1 MYSKKFLDE
10 LLAKNDIVSVISKYV
25 PLKPVN
31 GSSAQIGE
39 CPFHKRKA
47 DSLYVVPEAQIYH
60 CFACKESG
68 NVINFIMAME
78 KLSFV
83 EAVEFLAKQADTS
96 LSHAV
101 SADTA
106 MNSRRQLALHKDAAR
121 YFYSM
126 LRQSNNPTISQYCKN
141 RGLTRQTLI
150 RFGLGYAPDSFHG
163 LTNAM
168 QAKGYSEEELLAAGL
183 VRRNAKGRLYDF
195 FRNRLMFPIFDI
207 HNNVI
212 AFGGRVLDDSKP
224 KYLNSPETPIFSKG
238 CHLFALNRAKTTK
251 SDFLLLAEGYMDVI
265 ALHQAGFDSAVASLG
280 TSLTEKQAALLSRYT
295 DKVIVVYDADKAGQA
310 AAKRAVSLL
319 EQAGVKAAILSFLG
333 AKDPDEFIQKNG
345 ADAFQQLLARSVH
358 TL

>member
-10 LLAKNDIVSVISKYV
+10 LLDKNDIVSVISKYV
-25 PLKPVN
+25 PLKSVN

-39 CPFHKRKA
+39 CPFHKRKK

-60 CFACKESG
+60 CFACRESG

-83 EAVEFLAKQADTS
+83 EAVEFLAKQSGIS

-101 SADTA
+101 SMDTTT
-106 MNSRRQLALHKDAAR
+106 RFHRQLALHRDAAR

-126 LRQSNNPTISQYCKN
+126 LRQSNNSTIGQYCKD
-141 RGLTRQTLI
+141 RGFMRQTLI
-150 RFGLGYAPDSFHG
+150 QFGLGYAPDSFHS
-163 LTNAM
+163 LIDAM
-168 QAKGYSEEELLAAGL
+168 KAKGYSEEELLTAGL
-183 VRRNAKGRLYDF
+183 VRRNAKGWLYDF

-207 HNNVI
+207 HNHVI

-224 KYLNSPETPIFSKG
+224 KYLNSPETPIFSKSR
-238 CHLFALNRAKTTK
+238 HLFALNRAKTIK

-280 TSLTEKQAALLSRYT
+280 TSLTETQAALLSRYT
-295 DKVIVVYDADKAGQA
+295 DKVVVVYDADEAGQT

-319 EQAGVKAAILSFLG
+319 EQAGVKAEILSLFG

-345 ADAFQQLLARSVH
+345 ADAFRQLLTRSVH
-358 TL
+358 TS